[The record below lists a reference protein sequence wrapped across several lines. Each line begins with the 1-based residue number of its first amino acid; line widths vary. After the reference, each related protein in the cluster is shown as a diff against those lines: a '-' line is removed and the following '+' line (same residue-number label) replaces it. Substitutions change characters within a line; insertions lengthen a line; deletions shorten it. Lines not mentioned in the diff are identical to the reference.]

1 MKRLITLVF
10 AATLV
15 LALAPTTLATSSDS
29 GTVYWDRGSCLG
41 TADSDAAGTV
51 TFNRDGKWL
60 SGSVSLSGV
69 PDDGT
74 YGMLVFVLSEGTCP
88 QGKGLFVG
96 QIVVSAGAG
105 SASIGSFKIPGSRDG
120 HDVTFVLCI
129 GGNSAA
135 PGFHF
140 SEPVTLGP

>member
-1 MKRLITLVF
+1 MKRFV
-10 AATLV
+10 TLV
-15 LALAPTTLATSSDS
+15 LAASLGLALAPSVLAGSDS

-51 TFNRDGKWL
+51 ALNRDGKWL
-60 SGSVSLSGV
+60 GGSVSLSGV

-74 YGMLVFVLSEGTCP
+74 YGMLVFTLSSGTCP
-88 QGKGLFVG
+88 QGKGVFVG
-96 QIVVSAGAG
+96 QITVSGGAG
-105 SASIGSFKIPGSRDG
+105 SAPIGSFKIPGNRDG

-129 GGNSAA
+129 GGNANA